1 MPTDS
6 IFKDCSPQTNLGR
19 VGALLERAF
28 QRLVALNTTTE
39 RSETGVGVY
48 IDVYSG
54 MEEDSTIE
62 KEGEEGFLD
71 ISAEVNTET
80 RRIREEIIEE
90 DKLGRSTTKYK
101 GQFEK

>member
-1 MPTDS
+1 
-6 IFKDCSPQTNLGR
+6 
-19 VGALLERAF
+19 
-28 QRLVALNTTTE
+28 
-39 RSETGVGVY
+39 
-48 IDVYSG
+48 